1 MVKSPRRPP
10 PPKAEAPCYVPS
22 GRDELNKLVS
32 KISESILKHRHNLSL
47 TNSEFQAILDDKN
60 PKESSY
66 QPFLRFVVDLV
77 ENVLL
82 EMFRGSREQQNPP
95 WMTQK
100 ALTKNSHAIPSD
112 DKALI
117 ARVQKEILV
126 AFGHE
131 KRAQKENLIVRW
143 SHKRRDR
150 VDQVLVRE
158 LHAEESA
165 WTNYEEDEVQVK
177 DEICS
182 QMLDVLVADTV
193 KALHRVALNRR
204 SQQQG

>member
-1 MVKSPRRPP
+1 MQHRNNLTLTDT
-10 PPKAEAPCYVPS
+10 EFQ
-22 GRDELNKLVS
+22 KLV
-32 KISESILKHRHNLSL
+32 ND
-47 TNSEFQAILDDKN
+47 QN
-60 PKESSY
+60 PKEASY
-66 QPFLRFVVDLV
+66 KPFLRFVVDLV
-77 ENVLL
+77 ENTLR
-82 EMFRGSREQQNPP
+82 EMFRGSQEQQNPP

-100 ALTKNSHAIPSD
+100 ALIKNSHAIPSD

-117 ARVQKEILV
+117 VQVQKEILV

-131 KRAQKENLIVRW
+131 KRAKKENLIVRW

-158 LHAEESA
+158 LHAEETA

-182 QMLDVLVADTV
+182 QMFDVLVADTV
-193 KALHRVALNRR
+193 KALHRVALSRR